1 MSSIIQILEKM
12 EELMYIQSEPFK
24 ARAYNKAKETIINK
38 VMNNTNQKTN
48 QKTNKKTNKKTNEM
62 ILANFKEGSSVFKI
76 ISEFLETGQVQKLLL
91 FENDPKYLFTKVYG
105 IGPKVASKL
114 VDLNIKTIEELRE
127 RSDVLNNVQ
136 KKGLKYYEALLE
148 RIPRSEI
155 NKYNIK
161 LNKLFPNGDSK
172 MQIVGSWRRQAKTS
186 GDIDIIMSGDA
197 SDYTNF
203 IDILIKK
210 KVLIEVLSRGKIKT
224 LGISQLTPSSIPRRI
239 DFMFTGKAEFPFAVL
254 YFTGSKI
261 FNTLM
266 RARAQDLGY
275 TMNEHGLYHMVKN
288 KKGDKITQEF
298 ADEASIFAFLGIEWR
313 EPKERIGNSFK
324 LIDAKDNES
333 KDNGSKD
340 NESTDNDDN
349 ESNDDESK
357 DDKNPKKQTKKK
369 ALKKGSRKSTR
380 LSRKKIPNK
389 RVNAKMNIKH
399 FKKEGDGYLNTLSE
413 NEIEEMIQEADK
425 YYYDKNKPLM
435 NDEEYDILL
444 EWSQEKFPENEV
456 IKQGHSGI
464 TITKQKVKLPY
475 FLGSMDK
482 IKPDTNILNNWIKK
496 FPGDYVVSAKLDGM
510 SCLIC
515 YENGIKIYTRGKGDE
530 GFDIS
535 HLAPYIKIPTLTDEV
550 VRGELIISKEN
561 FKKYKNEYSNER
573 SFAAGM
579 VNGKNLDT
587 NKLADLDFVAYEVI
601 KPDLKPSQQYTFLKS
616 KKFITV
622 INKKVKN
629 IDQDILSKYLMDWRE
644 SYDYI
649 IDGVICIQNEK
660 YKRKTKGNPDHAFA
674 FKKVM
679 GDQIGESIVVDV
691 IWSKTQ
697 YGYVKP
703 KIKIRP
709 VKIGGVKITYAT
721 AHNAKFIVEN
731 SIGIGSVIQI
741 IRSGDVIPKVYK
753 VVKSS
758 KEPKLPT
765 DMNVKWN
772 KTGVDLV
779 LEDIENDET
788 VKHKTI
794 LAFFQTI
801 NVDGLKKGNMT
812 KIIGAGYDSIGKIL
826 IMRVEDF
833 MTIAGFKQKLSEKI
847 CDSIQD
853 RIENVSLPLLMDAS
867 NMFGRGMG
875 ENRLKMILDEYPDIL
890 TMKATSPRKREMV
903 VEIDGFAEITAKKFV
918 KNVNAFMK
926 FIKENNL
933 EFKLEYVK
941 ENIDDS
947 HELYGKNVLMTGF
960 RDEDFKMNLRDIGV
974 KIASS
979 VSSNVDIL
987 VVKSMDTTTGKM
999 KKAQEMGIDIII
1011 KDDFVAKYL

>member
-1 MSSIIQILEKM
+1 MTNKNIIDLFEKM
-12 EELMYIQSEPFK
+12 ENLMYIEGQPFK
-24 ARAYNKAKETIINK
+24 ARAYNKAKETI
-38 VMNNTNQKTN
+38 MLTNIPIKT
-48 QKTNKKTNKKTNEM
+48 KED
-62 ILANFKEGSSVFKI
+62 ILGKGSFKEGKTVYKVLT
-76 ISEFLETGQVQKLLL
+76 EYLETGQVQKLKDA
-91 FENDPKYLFTKVYG
+91 ENDPKYLFTKVYG
-105 IGPKVASKL
+105 IGPKIAAKL
-114 VDLNIKTIEELRE
+114 AKDHGVKTIDELRE
-127 RSDVLNNVQ
+127 RQEELLNNVQ
-136 KKGLKYYEALLE
+136 KKGLQYYEDILE
-148 RIPRSEI
+148 RIPRKEI
-155 NKYNIK
+155 DKYYTK
-161 LNKLFPNGDSK
+161 FRKLFVKVAKNDSK
-172 MQIVGSWRRQAKTS
+172 MQIVGSWRRKAKTS
-186 GDIDIIMSGDA
+186 GDIDIIMSGSADVYK
-197 SDYTNF
+197 SF
-203 IDILIKK
+203 IDLLIKDNIM
-210 KVLIEVLSRGKIKT
+210 IEVLSRGKIKT
-224 LGISQLTPSSIPRRI
+224 LGISKLTPTSIARRI
-239 DFMFTGKAEFPFAVL
+239 DFMFTTKEEFPFAVL

-261 FNTLM
+261 FNTIM
-266 RARAQDLGY
+266 RSRALDLGY
-275 TMNEHGLYHMVKN
+275 TMNEHGIYNMVKN
-288 KKGDKITQEF
+288 KKGDKIQQTF
-298 ADEASIFAFLGIEWR
+298 TDEKSIFDFLGIEWR
-313 EPKERIGNSFK
+313 DPKDRIDGNSFQ
-324 LIDAKDNES
+324 LTDVAAKGKTEQ
-333 KDNGSKD
+333 KVG
-340 NESTDNDDN
+340 
-349 ESNDDESK
+349 
-357 DDKNPKKQTKKK
+357 PKVKTQTKKN
-369 ALKKGSRKSTR
+369 ALKKSIRRSKR
-380 LSRKKIPNK
+380 AKKKIPNK
-389 RVNAKMNIKH
+389 NVNAKMNIKH
-399 FKKEGDGYLNTLSE
+399 FKKEGEGYLYTLSE
-413 NEIEEMIQEADK
+413 KDIEEMVQEADE
-425 YYYDKNKPLM
+425 YYYAKNKPLM
-435 NDEEYDILL
+435 TDEEYDILR
-444 EWSQEKFPENEV
+444 EWSQEAFPENEM
-456 IKQGHSGI
+456 ITKGHEGV
-464 TITKQKVKLPY
+464 TITASKKKVKLPY

-482 IKPDTNILNNWIKK
+482 IKPDTNVLNNWIKK
-496 FPGDYVVSAKLDGM
+496 YPGDYVLSAKLDGM

-515 YENGIKIYTRGKGDE
+515 YEKGDIKIYTRGKGNE

-535 HLAPYIKIPTLTDEV
+535 HLAPYITIPTLKDTV
-550 VRGELIISKEN
+550 AVRGELIISKEK
-561 FKKYKNEYSNER
+561 FKKHKKEYSNER

-587 NKLADLDFVAYEVI
+587 SKLIDLDFVAYEVI
-601 KPDLKPSQQYTFLKS
+601 QPDLPPSQQYTFLKS
-616 KKFITV
+616 NKFITV
-622 INKKVKN
+622 INKTVKK
-629 IDQDILSKYLMDWRE
+629 IDQDILSDYLMKWRE
-644 SYDYI
+644 SHEYI